1 MQRLNLRCRRR
12 DYDRLGLLVAP
23 GQVRLQPPPED
34 GYAWSFTESRA
45 SLLNSNLSSG
55 AVGLLQTI
63 CKELGRSF
71 EAVSPQVLQGLQ
83 SGPKTEGRAAAK
95 QRTNRDGESDGSFTA
110 KLHNLECANH
120 NLSLALNRTRT
131 RLEESESEGRSLRAQ
146 ICALQTIMETVGAG
160 PGENRH
166 GGGNANVADTYQDTA
181 FNDDTQETFA

>member
-1 MQRLNLRCRRR
+1 
-12 DYDRLGLLVAP
+12 
-23 GQVRLQPPPED
+23 VRLQPPPED

-95 QRTNRDGESDGSFTA
+95 RTNRDGESDGSFTA

-146 ICALQTIMETVGAG
+146 ICALQTIMETVVSQSDHRKRELVRARTGMAEAMQMLQTHTRT
-160 PGENRH
+160 PLSMMTHKRPLPNRLRSR
-166 GGGNANVADTYQDTA
+166 
-181 FNDDTQETFA
+181 